1 MRSTKVFVILC
12 VLVVS
17 FAYFGYYLSSA
28 SADPEERYFNVT
40 ARQFAYEPGRIV
52 VNKGDHVTIR
62 LTSADVTHGFY
73 IPELGVNE
81 TVSYG
86 EEKIIHIVA
95 DKVGKFK
102 IRCSVTCGPLH
113 PFMVGEFVVE
123 EGGINPVF
131 LGSTTIV
138 ILAGVLSFIIFS
150 RRRAR
155 VG

>member
-1 MRSTKVFVILC
+1 
-12 VLVVS
+12 VLVVF
-17 FAYFGYYLSSA
+17 FACFGYYLSSA
-28 SADPEERYFNVT
+28 SAHPQERYFNVT

-62 LTSADVTHGFY
+62 LTSADVTHGLY

-81 TVSYG
+81 TISYG
-86 EEKIIHIVA
+86 EEKIINIVA

-123 EGGINPVF
+123 EGGINPF
-131 LGSTTIV
+131 FIGSTTIL
-138 ILAGVLSFIIFS
+138 ILTGVLSFIIFS
-150 RRRAR
+150 RRRAQ